1 MTKPNAFDSR
11 PKNVVLKPFSDKS
24 LRFETCVVM
33 RKGDDSRLTNQFVRT
48 LLRKLKLPPQDGSQM
63 ELSLSA

>member
-1 MTKPNAFDSR
+1 
-11 PKNVVLKPFSDKS
+11 
-24 LRFETCVVM
+24 M
-33 RKGDDSRLTNQFVRT
+33 RKGDDSRLTNQFVMT

>member
-1 MTKPNAFDSR
+1 LRNYALQRFPLVRKIISFNQ
-11 PKNVVLKPFSDKS
+11 
-24 LRFETCVVM
+24 LRFLWFETFVIM
-33 RKGDDSRLTNQFVRT
+33 RKGDDSRLTNQFVMT